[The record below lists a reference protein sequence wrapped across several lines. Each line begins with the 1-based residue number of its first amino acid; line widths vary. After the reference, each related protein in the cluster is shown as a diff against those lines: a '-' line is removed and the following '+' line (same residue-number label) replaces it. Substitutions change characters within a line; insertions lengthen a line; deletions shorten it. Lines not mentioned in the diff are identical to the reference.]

1 MLLITVPALIFVD
14 RFTRRSITL
23 IGGLI
28 LTFSMFLIGILYA
41 SHSVSATSP
50 SRYLVIILVFVF
62 SLTYAA
68 TWAVVAKI
76 YASEIQPAET
86 RSAASC
92 VAQGMGFFTNWLVA
106 VLTPFLLAKSSFGA
120 YFLFGGFCITS
131 IGLLWLYMPETRGL
145 SLEDIERVFAG
156 PAAQR
161 GGKVLSLLK
170 RAFGRSG
177 GGVTPDTVSL
187 QEINSDEQHI
197 GLDGPSNNDGS
208 SSSGAIRER
217 KDVAQ
222 AVATT
227 QLSAA
232 GT

>member
-1 MLLITVPALIFVD
+1 MLAITVPALLFVD

-28 LTFSMFLIGILYA
+28 LTFSMFMIGILYA
-41 SHSVSATSP
+41 SHSVNAHSP
-50 SRYLVIILVFVF
+50 ARYLVIVLVFIF

-106 VLTPFLLAKSSFGA
+106 VLTPFLLAKSSYGA

-131 IGLLWLYMPETRGL
+131 IGLLWLYMPETRGM

-156 PAAQR
+156 PASQR
-161 GGKVLSLLK
+161 GGKVVSLVK
-170 RAFGRSG
+170 RWLGRSG
-177 GGVTPDTVSL
+177 VTTPDAVSL
-187 QEINSDEQHI
+187 QELSSDEQHV
-197 GLDGPSNNDGS
+197 GVNEGS
-208 SSSGAIRER
+208 SSAVIKDR
-217 KDVAQ
+217 KDVVQ
-222 AVATT
+222 AVAST